1 MISCLDP
8 IEDSKLPRVGIIYG
22 TSELHGAHDYHSF
35 TEMLERL
42 VRENQLSLQFTQI
55 SRYIPCISEMTT
67 QNVCPSLVNEAWAD
81 MGIKQKSKTDIVE
94 IGRNWKS
101 YYWPVEKTKEE
112 TRDDSVDEDL
122 FMEQRFRTSVKSS
135 LMEDIEP
142 ILKFVLPRDYNTS
155 PQEYFD
161 SQTEFMEKIANS
173 QFKTAMMLFLDF
185 MKKIENNLI
194 PTKYEIN
201 DLYVKATEGWNF
213 LKDDNL
219 MEKIKLSQVRLF
231 CKYFE
236 LLINEEEKMFKTFN
250 NLQENEK
257 NFISNFVNRELSRLE
272 ELSRKRS
279 LEIALSLL

>member
-1 MISCLDP
+1 MMKIC
-8 IEDSKLPRVGIIYG
+8 
-22 TSELHGAHDYHSF
+22 F
-35 TEMLERL
+35 
-42 VRENQLSLQFTQI
+42 
-55 SRYIPCISEMTT
+55 
-67 QNVCPSLVNEAWAD
+67 PSLVNEAWEE

-94 IGRNWKS
+94 IGTNWKS
-101 YYWPVEKTKEE
+101 YYWPSQKTQGETEE
-112 TRDDSVDEDL
+112 DSVDEDL
-122 FMEQRFRTSVKSS
+122 FNQHRFSTVSKGPSA
-135 LMEDIEP
+135 LMEEIEP
-142 ILKFVLPRDYNTS
+142 ILKFVLPRDDNNSTK
-155 PQEYFD
+155 EYFYNQTD
-161 SQTEFMEKIANS
+161 SIEKMANS
-173 QFKTAMMLFLDF
+173 HFKTAMMLFLDF

-194 PTKYEIN
+194 PTRNEIN

-279 LEIALSLL
+279 LENALFLL